1 MIVRLSQKL
10 NTKLKA
16 GKLDICAADSNP
28 YADWSCHLFT
38 ANRAQYIIVSNTASL
53 YSCVMFGRGVT
64 DDNIFVTRACDAIRE
79 ALVDDGLQFIYEKF
93 IAPSTANVQFSKAL
107 NRGVTG
113 SMNDLINHAKFSLV
127 TDDIA
132 PYSLAAKLNQTLL
145 GYLGTPETNGYDRPA
160 NVFRSLPG
168 DSNQ

>member
-16 GKLDICAADSNP
+16 GILGTCPLDSNP

-38 ANRAQYIIVSNTASL
+38 ADRTQYIILSNTASL

-64 DDNIFVTRACDAIRE
+64 DDSIFIARACDAIRE
-79 ALVDDGLQFIYEKF
+79 ALIADGQQFVYERF
-93 IAPSTANVQFSKAL
+93 IAPSSAEVQYAKTL

-113 SMNDLINHAKFSLV
+113 SMNDLINLAKYSLENN
-127 TDDIA
+127 DIA
-132 PYSLAAKLNQTLL
+132 PYSLAADLNEVLL
-145 GYLGTPETNGYDRPA
+145 SYLGTPETHGYDRPT
-160 NVFRSLPG
+160 NVFRRLPTQFSL
-168 DSNQ
+168 